1 MLTKVKALKDSSS
14 TLNEDSTCDM
24 TMVKEELGVKENQE
38 DSISAFVAKLMDA
51 TLIAS
56 EDS

>member
-1 MLTKVKALKDSSS
+1 
-14 TLNEDSTCDM
+14 
-24 TMVKEELGVKENQE
+24 MVKEKLGVNENQE